1 MCTYTTSSCFARW
14 RGGYYSCTK
23 TTGEGEDVV
32 LVSVFNPPLHGTER
46 HTLDG
51 ASGSCPEHSVKRP

>member
-1 MCTYTTSSCFARW
+1 M
-14 RGGYYSCTK
+14 
-23 TTGEGEDVV
+23 

-51 ASGSCPEHSVKRP
+51 AFDSCPEHSVKRP